1 MKSPPGRP
9 GRRLKGSDVRT
20 RPTIHIAREQ
30 SHLAWDPAIPP
41 IETIPSAT
49 EIEFDMLDASGGQLT
64 ATSTV
69 ADIASLDF
77 ARVDQVNGPIAVEG
91 AEPGDTL
98 QVDLLDFEPADWGW
112 TACIPGFG
120 LLADEFPEAAY
131 RVTRVP
137 AAGDRAE
144 FLAGIRLPVS
154 PFCGEV
160 GVAPETGPRSTIPPD
175 LHGGN
180 MDTRHLLGGSTLFL
194 PVFHAG
200 ARFSIGDGHAA
211 QGDGEV
217 CGTAIET
224 PMRAVVRLTVRKD
237 LHLAAPEF
245 LTAAGPA
252 AEVAVG
258 RRYATDGI
266 GPDLL
271 VAARDAVRR
280 MIDWL
285 GREHGVAPIDA
296 YMLCSVGI
304 DLRISE
310 IVDMPNYVVTA
321 HCPLSI
327 FD

>member
-1 MKSPPGRP
+1 MQTTPALHVSRD
-9 GRRLKGSDVRT
+9 RF
-20 RPTIHIAREQ
+20 
-30 SHLAWDPAIPP
+30 HLAWDPAIPA
-41 IETIPSAT
+41 IETVDSGAIV
-49 EIEFDMLDASGGQLT
+49 EFDMLDASGGQLT

-69 ADIASLDF
+69 EDLGRLDF
-77 ARVDQVNGPIAVEG
+77 DRVDQVNGPIAVVG
-91 AEPGDTL
+91 AEPRDTL
-98 QVDLLDFEPADWGW
+98 QIDLLEFEPADWGW
-112 TACIPGFG
+112 TASIPGFG
-120 LLADEFPEAAY
+120 LLADEFSDPY
-131 RVTRVP
+131 LRITRVP
-137 AAGDRAE
+137 RAGERAE
-144 FLAGIRLPVS
+144 FLQGARVPIV

-180 MDTRHLLGGSTLFL
+180 MDTRHLTAGSTLFL
-194 PVFHAG
+194 PVFHDG
-200 ARFSIGDGHAA
+200 ARLSMGDGHAA

-224 PMRAVVRLTVRKD
+224 PMRALVRLTVRKD
-237 LHLAAPEF
+237 LHVTGPEF
-245 LTAAGPA
+245 LTPD
-252 AEVAVG
+252 VTTQVG
-258 RRYATDGI
+258 RRYATDGV

-271 VAARDAVRR
+271 GAARDAVRR

-285 GREHGVAPIDA
+285 GREHRIAAIDA
-296 YMLCSVGI
+296 YLLTSVAI